1 MSKFFNISE
10 VSKKINLINP
20 VTKKP
25 LNYILR
31 FWEKEFV
38 QIRPKKINNRR
49 YYSAKQVETIKMIKF
64 LLKNKG
70 LTISGVKNILISNT
84 NKLDDYNSDSL
95 KVEYY
100 KTNFKNK
107 SKNILDKINKL
118 KKYGKKN
125 PLKS

>member
-20 VTKKP
+20 DTKKP

-31 FWEKEFV
+31 YWEKEFI

-70 LTISGVKNILISNT
+70 MTISGVKNL
-84 NKLDDYNSDSL
+84 L
-95 KVEYY
+95 KV
-100 KTNFKNK
+100 NK
-107 SKNILDKINKL
+107 VS
-118 KKYGKKN
+118 
-125 PLKS
+125 

>member
-20 VTKKP
+20 VTKRP

-31 FWEKEFV
+31 FWEKEFI

-70 LTISGVKNILISNT
+70 MTISGVKNLLKVNINR
-84 NKLDDYNSDSL
+84 LDDLNHHSL
-95 KVEYY
+95 KQDYY
-100 KTNFKNK
+100 KISLKNK
-107 SKNILDKINKL
+107 SKIILEKL
-118 KKYGKKN
+118 KKIRNYGKKN
-125 PLKS
+125 SS

>member
-38 QIRPKKINNRR
+38 QIRPKKIINR
-49 YYSAKQVETIKMIKF
+49 
-64 LLKNKG
+64 
-70 LTISGVKNILISNT
+70 
-84 NKLDDYNSDSL
+84 
-95 KVEYY
+95 
-100 KTNFKNK
+100 
-107 SKNILDKINKL
+107 
-118 KKYGKKN
+118 
-125 PLKS
+125 